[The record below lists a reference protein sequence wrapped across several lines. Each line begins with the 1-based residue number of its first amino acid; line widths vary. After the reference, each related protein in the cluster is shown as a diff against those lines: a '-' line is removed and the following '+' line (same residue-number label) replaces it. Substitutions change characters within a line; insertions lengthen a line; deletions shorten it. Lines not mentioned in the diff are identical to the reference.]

1 MKMSFTS
8 LSYYYFLAI
17 ALTLFLLIPGKW
29 RSLFLIAASFFFY
42 LSFNPYYITFIL
54 VTIIVSYTAARI
66 IESSEKQ
73 WQKKAA
79 VVFSVFLELTLL
91 FLTKYWNPIAESTH
105 LLRPLQILVPL
116 GISFYSF
123 QSIGYVVDVYRKL
136 IPAEKNPV
144 RYTLFVSFFPHLL
157 AGPIEPAQHF
167 LPQLKEEKDITRK
180 MIFAG
185 ILLILAGLC
194 KKLVIADHLGAYVDL
209 VFKHPENY
217 KGFSVA
223 LAAFFARY
231 QIYCDFSGYTDIA
244 LGSALMFGYKLTPNF
259 NRPFFSQNITEYWNR
274 WHISLSQW
282 IKKYIFYPLLAT
294 PATVLGA
301 RGLAVITFFVLG
313 LWHGGTAN
321 YLLYGLL
328 QGLFIAVDSTTK
340 KWRTRFYQQSGISR
354 HPRLLKAFGILLT
367 FFLIVVPPTLF
378 FRAPDLKTSLLLF
391 QNAASYAW
399 SFSDIAH
406 IAQSAY
412 LTHSLGIAIPALIIF
427 EILDWIQKE
436 KFNLSEYF
444 SSRSIFLFVILV
456 LLILGVIVVFGRF
469 DAGSDFIYTRF

>member
-1 MKMSFTS
+1 MSFTS

-17 ALTLFLLIPGKW
+17 ALTLFLLIPARW
-29 RSLFLIAASFFFY
+29 RSFFLIGASFLFY
-42 LSFNPYYITFIL
+42 LSFNPYYISFIL
-54 VTIIVSYTAARI
+54 ITIGVSYSAARI
-66 IESSEKQ
+66 IDSAKTL
-73 WQKKAA
+73 WQRSAA
-79 VVFSVFLELTLL
+79 VVFSVALELVLL
-91 FLTKYWNPIAESTH
+91 FMTKYWNPIAESTH
-105 LLRPLQILVPL
+105 LLQPLQILVPL

-136 IPAEKNPV
+136 IPAEKNLA

-167 LPQLKEEKDITRK
+167 LPQIQNDDREISRK
-180 MIFAG
+180 LIFSG
-185 ILLILAGLC
+185 ILLILAGLF
-194 KKLVIADHLGAYVDL
+194 KKLVVADHLGTYVDL
-209 VFKHPENY
+209 VFKNPEAH
-217 KGFSVA
+217 KGLSVA

-259 NRPFFSQNITEYWNR
+259 NRPFFSRNITEYWNR

-328 QGLFIAVDSTTK
+328 QGLFIAIDSTTK
-340 KWRTRFYQQSGISR
+340 RWRQHFYKTTGLA
-354 HPRLLKAFGILLT
+354 HWPRLLNTFSILFT
-367 FFLIVVPPTLF
+367 FFLIVVPPTIF
-378 FRAPDLKTSLLLF
+378 FRSPDLQTALLLYKNTTAQF
-391 QNAASYAW
+391 WSLSEIMKLMESAW
-399 SFSDIAH
+399 
-406 IAQSAY
+406 
-412 LTHSLGIAIPALIIF
+412 LVHSLSIALPALILF
-427 EILDWIQKE
+427 ELVDWIQKE
-436 KFNLSEYF
+436 KFDISDYLS
-444 SSRSIFLFVILV
+444 SKSIFVFVLTV
-456 LLILGVIVVFGRF
+456 LLFTGVIVVFGRF
-469 DAGSDFIYTRF
+469 DAGSNFIYTRF